1 MQAGRNPRVMV
12 TCADR
17 RRSTMAT
24 PRLQD
29 ALRAYTP
36 TDPYGVKGE
45 WIREDLL
52 AMATP
57 PPRRAL
63 SIGCGTGATEAV
75 LRRSGAQVWGLD
87 VSAEAVAIAA
97 GRLDRA
103 FVADIETDALSE
115 LEPGSFDLVLC
126 GDVLEHLRFT
136 EHALARIHGWLAD
149 GGHLVVAVPNA
160 AHYYVVRELA
170 LRRNWRY
177 EDGGLFD
184 RGHYRLFTKTS
195 LLRLLAEH
203 GFAIDATAGT
213 PATSSK
219 LRFVRA
225 LLRPLL
231 WLLPGLDEHF
241 VYTWT
246 VRARKVPN
254 PTPKASTRA
263 PQVGH
268 GEDAPGPEPRG

>member
-1 MQAGRNPRVMV
+1 MEPSRP
-12 TCADR
+12 
-17 RRSTMAT
+17 
-24 PRLQD
+24 QD
-29 ALRAYTP
+29 APRAYTP
-36 TDPYGVKGE
+36 DDPYGVKGE

-57 PPRRAL
+57 PPRRVL
-63 SIGCGTGATEAV
+63 SIGCGTGATESV
-75 LRRSGAQVWGLD
+75 LRRSGAEVWGLD

-103 FVADIETDALSE
+103 FVADIETDALPE
-115 LEPGSFDLVLC
+115 LEPGRFDLVLC

-195 LLRLLAEH
+195 LERLLGEQ
-203 GFAIDATAGT
+203 GFAIEVTAGSQ
-213 PATSSK
+213 ATSRK
-219 LRFVRA
+219 LRLVRA

-231 WLLPGLDEHF
+231 WLRPGLDEYF

-246 VRARKVPN
+246 VRARKVPKS
-254 PTPKASTRA
+254 PPAAGAQPHR
-263 PQVGH
+263 
-268 GEDAPGPEPRG
+268 